1 MRVLVCLKQILDP
14 DVPAR
19 DFQIDPDA
27 RAARRGG
34 ANLVTNIFCENA
46 VETAL
51 QFREAAGGDVKI
63 TALCYGESSAED
75 CLRKAMAMTVD
86 EACLV
91 ERDGNTNPDAA
102 AVGRVLAAAIRR
114 LEQDGGPFDAVLV
127 GRESGDWGVG
137 QTGGVLAEE
146 LGRPALGFVESLQ
159 PGNGS
164 VTLRRQT
171 DVGIEVAE
179 AEPPFLVTITNN
191 EDNVP
196 RIPKT
201 RDVMMSYRKPLQKL
215 SLGDLELDSEE
226 IRAGSSIFEVE
237 EIFIPADEV
246 ECELAEGD
254 TLDERVDQLARR
266 IHEVVASIG

>member
-14 DVPAR
+14 DLPAR
-19 DFQIDPDA
+19 DFRIDPEA

-51 QFREAAGGDVKI
+51 QFREAAGGNVKI

-91 ERDGNTNPDAA
+91 EREGSGNPDAS

-114 LEQDGGPFDAVLV
+114 LEQDGGRFDAVLV
-127 GRESGDWGVG
+127 GRESGDWGTG
-137 QTGGVLAEE
+137 QTGGFLAEE
-146 LGRPALGFVESLQ
+146 LGLPALGFVESLT
-159 PGNGS
+159 PAADC

-171 DVGIEVAE
+171 DAGIEVAE

-215 SLGDLELDSEE
+215 DLADLDLDSDE
-226 IRAGSSIFEVE
+226 IRAGSSSFEVE
-237 EIFIPADEV
+237 EIFVPTDEV

-254 TLDERVDQLARR
+254 TLEERVDQLAKR
-266 IHEVVASIG
+266 IHQVVASIG

>member
-19 DFQIDPDA
+19 DFAIDTTA
-27 RAARRGG
+27 KAAKRGG

-46 VETAL
+46 IETAL
-51 QFREAAGGDVKI
+51 QFREAAGDAKI

-75 CLRKAMAMTVD
+75 CLRKAMAMTID

-91 ERDGNTNPDAA
+91 EREGTTNPDAV
-102 AVGRVLAAAIRR
+102 AVGRVLAAAIQR
-114 LEQDGGPFDAVLV
+114 LEQDGGPFDVILV

-146 LGRPALGFVESLQ
+146 LGRPALGFVESLS
-159 PGNGS
+159 PADGC

-171 DVGIEVAE
+171 DDGIEVAE
-179 AEPPFLVTITNN
+179 AQAPFLVTITNN

-201 RDVMMSYRKPLQKL
+201 RDVMMSYRKPLAKL
-215 SLGDLELDSEE
+215 SLADLDLDTDE
-226 IRAGSSIFEVE
+226 IRNGSSHFEVE
-237 EIFIPADEV
+237 EIFVPSDEV
-246 ECELAEGD
+246 DCELAEGD
-254 TLDERVDQLARR
+254 NLEERVDQLAKQ

>member
-19 DFQIDPDA
+19 DFEIDP
-27 RAARRGG
+27 AAKAAKRGG

-46 VETAL
+46 IETAL
-51 QFREAAGGDVKI
+51 QFREAAADTKI
-63 TALCYGESSAED
+63 TALCYGESTAED

-91 ERDGNTNPDAA
+91 QRDGNTNPDAV
-102 AVGRVLAAAIRR
+102 AVGRVLAAAIQR

-127 GRESGDWGVG
+127 GRESGDWGTG
-137 QTGGVLAEE
+137 QTGGALAEE
-146 LGRPALGFVESLQ
+146 LGRPVLGFVESLA

-179 AEPPFLVTITNN
+179 AEPPFVVTITNN

-215 SLGDLELDSEE
+215 SLADLGLDSDE
-226 IRAGSSIFEVE
+226 IRGGSSNFEVE
-237 EIFIPADEV
+237 EIFVPTDEV

-254 TLDERVDQLARR
+254 TLDERVDQLARK

>member
-14 DVPAR
+14 DIPAR
-19 DFQIDPDA
+19 DFQIDP
-27 RAARRGG
+27 AAKAAKRGA

-46 VETAL
+46 IETAL
-51 QFREAAGGDVKI
+51 QFREAAGDVKI
-63 TALCYGESSAED
+63 TALCYGESTAED

-91 ERDGNTNPDAA
+91 VRDGNTNPDDA
-102 AVGRVLAAAIRR
+102 AVGQVLAAAIRR

-127 GRESGDWGVG
+127 GRESGDWGTG
-137 QTGGVLAEE
+137 QTGGALAEE
-146 LGRPALGFVESLQ
+146 LGRPALGFVESLS
-159 PGNGS
+159 PGDGS

-179 AEPPFLVTITNN
+179 AEPPFVVTITNN

-215 SLGDLELDSEE
+215 VLADLGLDSDA
-226 IRAGSSIFEVE
+226 IRNGSSNFEVE
-237 EIFIPADEV
+237 EIFVPTDEV
-246 ECELAEGD
+246 DCELAEGD
-254 TLDERVDQLARR
+254 TLEERVDQLARK
-266 IHEVVASIG
+266 IHQVVASIG

>member
-91 ERDGNTNPDAA
+91 ERDGSTNPDAA

-114 LEQDGGPFDAVLV
+114 LEQDGGAFDAVLV

-215 SLGDLELDSEE
+215 NLADLELDSEE

-246 ECELAEGD
+246 ECEMAEGD
-254 TLDERVDQLARR
+254 TLEERVDQLATR

>member
-19 DFQIDPDA
+19 DFAIDTTA
-27 RAARRGG
+27 KAAKRGG

-46 VETAL
+46 IETAL
-51 QFREAAGGDVKI
+51 QFREAAGDAKI

-91 ERDGNTNPDAA
+91 EREGTTNPDAV
-102 AVGRVLAAAIRR
+102 AVGRVLAAAIQR
-114 LEQDGGPFDAVLV
+114 LEQDGGPFDVILV

-146 LGRPALGFVESLQ
+146 LGRPALGFVESLS
-159 PGNGS
+159 PADGC

-171 DVGIEVAE
+171 DDGIEVAE
-179 AEPPFLVTITNN
+179 AQAPFLVTITNN

-201 RDVMMSYRKPLQKL
+201 RDVMMSYRKPLAKL
-215 SLGDLELDSEE
+215 SLIDLDLDTDE
-226 IRAGSSIFEVE
+226 IRNGSSNFEVD
-237 EIFIPADEV
+237 EIFVPSDEV
-246 ECELAEGD
+246 ECDLAEGD
-254 TLDERVDQLARR
+254 TLEERVDRLAKQ

>member
-1 MRVLVCLKQILDP
+1 MKLLVCLKQILDP

-19 DFQIDPDA
+19 DFQIDPEA
-27 RAARRGG
+27 RAAKRGG

-46 VETAL
+46 IETAL

-91 ERDGNTNPDAA
+91 ERDGAGNPDAG
-102 AVGRVLAAAIRR
+102 AVAQVLAAAIRR
-114 LEQDGGPFDAVLV
+114 LEEGGGPFDAVLV

-137 QTGGVLAEE
+137 QTGGMLAEE

-159 PGNGS
+159 PGDGS
-164 VTLRRQT
+164 ITLRRQT

-215 SLGDLELDSEE
+215 SLADLGLDGEE

-237 EIFIPADEV
+237 EIFIPTDEV

-254 TLDERVDQLARR
+254 TLEERVDQLARR

>member
-14 DVPAR
+14 DLPAR
-19 DFQIDPDA
+19 DFQIDP
-27 RAARRGG
+27 AAKAAKRGG

-46 VETAL
+46 IETAL
-51 QFREAAGGDVKI
+51 QFREAVGDVKI

-91 ERDGNTNPDAA
+91 VRDGATNPDAA
-102 AVGRVLAAAIRR
+102 AVGQVLAAATLH

-127 GRESGDWGVG
+127 GRESGDWGTG
-137 QTGGVLAEE
+137 QTGGALAEE
-146 LGRPALGFVESLQ
+146 LGRPALGFVESLS
-159 PGNGS
+159 PGDGS

-179 AEPPFLVTITNN
+179 AEPPFVVTITNN

-215 SLGDLELDSEE
+215 VLADLGLDSDE
-226 IRAGSSIFEVE
+226 IRNGASNFEVE
-237 EIFIPADEV
+237 ELFVPTDEV

-254 TLDERVDQLARR
+254 TLEERVGQLARK

>member
-19 DFQIDPDA
+19 DFEIDP
-27 RAARRGG
+27 AAKAAKRGG

-46 VETAL
+46 IETAL
-51 QFREAAGGDVKI
+51 QFREAAGDVKV

-91 ERDGNTNPDAA
+91 EREGNTNPDAA
-102 AVGRVLAAAIRR
+102 AVGQVLAAAISR

-127 GRESGDWGVG
+127 GRESGDWGTG

-146 LGRPALGFVESLQ
+146 LGRPALGFVESLS
-159 PGNGS
+159 PGNGGI
-164 VTLRRQT
+164 TLRRQT

-179 AEPPFLVTITNN
+179 AEPPFVVTITNN

-201 RDVMMSYRKPLQKL
+201 RDVMMSYRKPLQKV
-215 SLGDLELDSEE
+215 SLADLGLDGDE
-226 IRAGSSIFEVE
+226 IRNGFSSFEVE
-237 EIFIPADEV
+237 EIFVPTDEV
-246 ECELAEGD
+246 DCELAEGD
-254 TLDERVDQLARR
+254 TLDERVDQLARK

>member
-19 DFQIDPDA
+19 DFAIDP
-27 RAARRGG
+27 AAKEAKRGG

-46 VETAL
+46 LETAL
-51 QFREAAGGDVKI
+51 LFREAAGSDTTI
-63 TALCYGESSAED
+63 TALCYGEASAED

-91 ERDGNTNPDAA
+91 VREGATNPDAV
-102 AVGRVLAAAIRR
+102 AVARVLAAAVRR

-127 GRESGDWGVG
+127 GRESGDWGTG

-146 LGRPALGFVESLQ
+146 LDLPALGFVESLT
-159 PGNGS
+159 PEGDS
-164 VTLRRQT
+164 VVLRRQT
-171 DVGIEVAE
+171 DVGIEIAE
-179 AEPPFLVTITNN
+179 AKPPFLATITNN

-201 RDVMMSYRKPLQKL
+201 RDVMMSYRKPLTKL
-215 SLGDLELDSEE
+215 SLADLGLDSDD
-226 IRAGSSIFEVE
+226 IRAGATGFEVE
-237 EIFIPADEV
+237 EIFVPATEV

-254 TLDERVDQLARR
+254 SLEERVEGLAQR
-266 IHEVVASIG
+266 IHNVVASIG

>member
-19 DFQIDPDA
+19 DFEIDS
-27 RAARRGG
+27 AAKAAKRGG

-46 VETAL
+46 IETAL
-51 QFREAAGGDVKI
+51 QFREAAGGATV

-86 EACLV
+86 GACLV

-102 AVGRVLAAAIRR
+102 AVAQVLAAAIRK
-114 LEQDGGPFDAVLV
+114 LEEDGGPFDAVLV

-137 QTGGVLAEE
+137 QTGGMLAEE
-146 LGRPALGFVESLQ
+146 LGRPALGFVESLN
-159 PGNGS
+159 PGDGCI
-164 VTLRRQT
+164 VLRRQT

-179 AEPPFLVTITNN
+179 AAQPFLATITNN

-201 RDVMMSYRKPLQKL
+201 RDVMMSYRKPLQKVTL
-215 SLGDLELDSEE
+215 ADLGLDGDA
-226 IRAGSSIFEVE
+226 IGNGSSTFEVE
-237 EIFIPADEV
+237 EIFVPSDEV

-254 TLDERVDQLARR
+254 TLEERVDQLAKR

>member
-19 DFQIDPDA
+19 DFQIDPA
-27 RAARRGG
+27 AKAARRGG

-46 VETAL
+46 IETAL
-51 QFREAAGGDVKI
+51 QFREAAGDVRI

-91 ERDGNTNPDAA
+91 EREGSANPDAE
-102 AVGRVLAAAIRR
+102 AVGQVLAAAVSR

-127 GRESGDWGVG
+127 GRESGDWGTG
-137 QTGGVLAEE
+137 QTGGALAEE
-146 LGRPALGFVESLQ
+146 LGRPALGFVESLS
-159 PGNGS
+159 PGDGA

-179 AEPPFLVTITNN
+179 AEPPFVVTITNN

-201 RDVMMSYRKPLQKL
+201 RDVMMSYRKPLRKL
-215 SLGDLELDSEE
+215 SLADLGLDGDE
-226 IRAGSSIFEVE
+226 IRNGSSSFEVE
-237 EIFIPADEV
+237 EIFVPTDEV

-254 TLDERVDQLARR
+254 TLDERVDRLARK

>member
-19 DFQIDPDA
+19 DFQIDPVA
-27 RAARRGG
+27 KAARRGG

-46 VETAL
+46 LETAL
-51 QFREAAGGDVKI
+51 LFREAAGNVKI

-91 ERDGNTNPDAA
+91 ERDGATNPDAE
-102 AVGRVLAAAIRR
+102 AVSKVLAAAIKR
-114 LEQDGGPFDAVLV
+114 LEEDGGTCDAVLV
-127 GRESGDWGVG
+127 GRESGDWGTG
-137 QTGGVLAEE
+137 QTGGALAEE
-146 LGRPALGFVESLQ
+146 LGRPALGFVESLS
-159 PGNGS
+159 PGDGT

-179 AEPPFLVTITNN
+179 ADSPFVATITNN

-201 RDVMMSYRKPLQKL
+201 RDVMMSYRKPLRKL
-215 SLGDLELDSEE
+215 SLADIGLESDE
-226 IRAGSSIFEVE
+226 IRAGASAFEVE
-237 EIFIPADEV
+237 EIFVPTDEV
-246 ECELAEGD
+246 DCELAEGD
-254 TLDERVDQLARR
+254 TLDERVDHLARR

>member
-1 MRVLVCLKQILDP
+1 MKLLVCLKQILDP

-19 DFQIDPDA
+19 DFEIDP
-27 RAARRGG
+27 AAKAAKRGG

-46 VETAL
+46 IETAL
-51 QFREAAGGDVKI
+51 QFREAAPDAKI
-63 TALCYGESSAED
+63 TALCYGESTAED

-91 ERDGNTNPDAA
+91 QRDGNTNPDAA
-102 AVGRVLAAAIRR
+102 AVGKVLAAAIQR

-127 GRESGDWGVG
+127 GRESGDWGTG
-137 QTGGVLAEE
+137 QTGGALAEE
-146 LGRPALGFVESLQ
+146 LGRPVLGFVESLA

-171 DVGIEVAE
+171 DIGIEIAE
-179 AEPPFLVTITNN
+179 AEPPFVVTITNN

-215 SLGDLELDSEE
+215 TLADLGLDSDE
-226 IRAGSSIFEVE
+226 IRKGSSNFEVE
-237 EIFIPADEV
+237 EIFVPTDEV

-254 TLDERVDQLARR
+254 TLDERVDQLARK

>member
-14 DVPAR
+14 EIPAR
-19 DFQIDPDA
+19 DFEIDPEA
-27 RAARRGG
+27 RAARRGS

-46 VETAL
+46 IETAL
-51 QFREAAGGDVKI
+51 QFREAARDVRI
-63 TALCYGESSAED
+63 TSLCYGESSAED

-86 EACLV
+86 DACLV
-91 ERDGNTNPDAA
+91 KRDGSTNPDAA
-102 AVGRVLAAAIRR
+102 AVGRVLAAAISR

-127 GRESGDWGVG
+127 GRESGDWGTG

-146 LGRPALGFVESLQ
+146 LGRPALGFVESLS
-159 PGNGS
+159 PGNGG

-171 DVGIEVAE
+171 DDGIEIAE
-179 AEPPFLVTITNN
+179 AEPPFVVTITNN

-201 RDVMMSYRKPLQKL
+201 RDVMMSYRKPLRKL
-215 SLGDLELDSEE
+215 GLADLGLDSEE
-226 IRAGSSIFEVE
+226 IRNGSSSFEVE
-237 EIFIPADEV
+237 EIFVPKEEV
-246 ECELAEGD
+246 DCELAAGD
-254 TLDERVDQLARR
+254 TLDERVDQLAQK

>member
-19 DFQIDPDA
+19 DFEIDP
-27 RAARRGG
+27 AAKAAKRGG

-46 VETAL
+46 IETAL
-51 QFREAAGGDVKI
+51 QFREASDDVKI

-91 ERDGNTNPDAA
+91 ERDGNTNPDAS

-114 LEQDGGPFDAVLV
+114 LEQDGGHFDAVLV

-146 LGRPALGFVESLQ
+146 LGRPALGFVESLT
-159 PGNGS
+159 PGDGA

-201 RDVMMSYRKPLQKL
+201 RDVMMSYRKPLRKL

-226 IRAGSSIFEVE
+226 IRAGSSVFEVE
-237 EIFIPADEV
+237 EIFVPADEV

-254 TLDERVDQLARR
+254 TLDERVDRLARK